1 MREKALNL
9 LGLMRKA
16 NALRIGEEETGAAV
30 REHEAK
36 LVLLASDASPNAR
49 KRASGYMYG
58 SKAPLITVPFTK
70 EEISE
75 HGRQAGLLNGLLCAI
90 SALPTHLCRDCAI
103 YLPRNTMKRHRSYK
117 GERRKAK
124 SAKTTF
130 GRKTRGQVKGGLMHE
145 HD

>member
-49 KRASGYMYG
+49 KRFRLQRKRYPSMSASR
-58 SKAPLITVPFTK
+58 AA
-70 EEISE
+70 
-75 HGRQAGLLNGLLCAI
+75 QWLLCAI

>member
-58 SKAPLITVPFTK
+58 SKAPLITAPFTK
-70 EEISE
+70 ES
-75 HGRQAGLLNGLLCAI
+75 RAAQWLLCAI

>member
-58 SKAPLITVPFTK
+58 SKAPPQ
-70 EEISE
+70 
-75 HGRQAGLLNGLLCAI
+75 R
-90 SALPTHLCRDCAI
+90 
-103 YLPRNTMKRHRSYK
+103 K
-117 GERRKAK
+117 GDIR
-124 SAKTTF
+124 
-130 GRKTRGQVKGGLMHE
+130 
-145 HD
+145 

>member
-49 KRASGYMYG
+49 KRASG
-58 SKAPLITVPFTK
+58 
-70 EEISE
+70 
-75 HGRQAGLLNGLLCAI
+75 
-90 SALPTHLCRDCAI
+90 
-103 YLPRNTMKRHRSYK
+103 
-117 GERRKAK
+117 
-124 SAKTTF
+124 
-130 GRKTRGQVKGGLMHE
+130 
-145 HD
+145 